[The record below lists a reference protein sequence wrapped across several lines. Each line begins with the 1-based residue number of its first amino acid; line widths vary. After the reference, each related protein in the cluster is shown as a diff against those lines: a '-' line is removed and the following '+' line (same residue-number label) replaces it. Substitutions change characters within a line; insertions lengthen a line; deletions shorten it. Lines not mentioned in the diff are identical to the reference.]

1 MDFSLFE
8 KMEAAELRSYIRFLL
23 WHYRVVDAFWFIKVG
38 ERFDQQTAEQ
48 INEEVWEKVAGMAAK
63 DLRARFDIQA
73 TGLAGFVKALKYFPW
88 CILVGYQIEQTEERV
103 TLTVPACPTQVAR
116 LDRGLGEYNC
126 KEMHRREFVSFARV
140 LDDRIQV
147 ACDFAPPDPHPDDL
161 FCRWHFSLAP
171 DPPGLPDQKE

>member
-8 KMEAAELRSYIRFLL
+8 KMEADELRSYIRFLL
-23 WHYRVVDAFWFIKVG
+23 WHYRVVDAFWFIRVG

-63 DLRARFDIQA
+63 DLQSRFNIQE
-73 TGLAGFVKALKYFPW
+73 TGLAGFVKALRYFPW
-88 CILVGYQIEQTEERV
+88 CILVGYQIDQADDRV

-116 LDRGLGEYNC
+116 LERGLGEYNC
-126 KEMHRREFVSFARV
+126 KEMHRREFVNFARV

-147 ACDFAPPDPHPDDL
+147 TCDFAPPDPHPEDL

-171 DPPGLPDQKE
+171 DPPGSKD

>member
-23 WHYRVVDAFWFIKVG
+23 WHYRVVDAFWFLKVG
-38 ERFDQQTAEQ
+38 EQFSQQTAEQ
-48 INEEVWEKVAGMAAK
+48 INEEVWDKVAGMAAK
-63 DLRARFDIQA
+63 DLRARFDIQE
-73 TGLAGFVKALKYFPW
+73 TGLSGFVKALKYFPW
-88 CILVGYQIEQTEERV
+88 CILVGYQIEQTQERV

-140 LDDRIQV
+140 LDGRIQV
-147 ACDFAPPDPHPDDL
+147 ACDFAPPDPHPSDL

-171 DPPGLPDQKE
+171 EE

>member
-8 KMEAAELRSYIRFLL
+8 KMEAPDLRSYIRFLL

-38 ERFDQQTAEQ
+38 EQFNQQTAEK
-48 INEEVWEKVAGMAAK
+48 INAKVWEKVAGMAAK

-73 TGLAGFVKALKYFPW
+73 TGLDGFVKALKYFPW
-88 CILVGYQIEQTEERV
+88 CILVGYQIEQTDERV

-147 ACDFAPPDPHPDDL
+147 TCDFAPPDPHPDDL
-161 FCRWHFSLAP
+161 FCRWHFSLGA
-171 DPPGLPDQKE
+171 

>member
-38 ERFDQQTAEQ
+38 EQFDQQTAER

-63 DLRARFDIQA
+63 DLRARFDIEA
-73 TGLAGFVKALKYFPW
+73 TGLNGFVQALKYFPW
-88 CILVGYQIEQTEERV
+88 CILVGYQIEQTKERV

-126 KEMHRREFVSFARV
+126 KEMHRGEFVSFARV
-140 LDDRIQV
+140 LDERIQV
-147 ACDFAPPDPHPDDL
+147 TCDFAPPDPHPDDL
-161 FCRWHFSLAP
+161 FCRWHFSLTP
-171 DPPGLPDQKE
+171 DPED